1 MSKTIKAADL
11 STLIGQ
17 DLEPSSWLEITQ
29 ERVNQF
35 ADATNDH
42 QFIHVNP
49 EKASK
54 TPFGGPIAHG
64 FLTLS
69 LLPFLTGEKSKPI
82 DGLVMGIN
90 YGSDKVRFLQPVRV
104 GSRIRAQQKI
114 LEVVE
119 KRPGQWL
126 TKTLVTIEIEDE
138 QKPALITEYLA
149 MFIVRS

>member
-1 MSKTIKAADL
+1 MSETIKAADL
-11 STLIGQ
+11 SALIGQ

-42 QFIHVNP
+42 QFIHVDP
-49 EKASK
+49 EKASQ

-69 LLPFLTGEKSKPI
+69 LLPFLIGEKSKPI

-114 LEVVE
+114 LEVAE

-149 MFIVRS
+149 MFIVR